1 LGGGLTFFFWVAD
14 YLLSIILQG
23 GKGFD
28 DVTGRIKVARG
39 KTTATPA
46 ATNISGS
53 GVNKKKTTTQERAS
67 ERDGI
72 IKLLRTHNI
81 FLLTPHIFFNI

>member
-1 LGGGLTFFFWVAD
+1 LGGRFVI
-14 YLLSIILQG
+14 YYSSKG

-53 GVNKKKTTTQERAS
+53 GVNKKKSNDARAS
-67 ERDGI
+67 ERERWNNKAIED
-72 IKLLRTHNI
+72 TQHFFANP
-81 FLLTPHIFFNI
+81 PHIF

>member
-1 LGGGLTFFFWVAD
+1 LGGRFVI
-14 YLLSIILQG
+14 YYSSKG

-53 GVNKKKTTTQERAS
+53 GVNKKKKATTQER
-67 ERDGI
+67 ERWNNKAIED
-72 IKLLRTHNI
+72 TQHFFANP
-81 FLLTPHIFFNI
+81 PHIF

>member
-53 GVNKKKTTTQERAS
+53 GVNKKKSKRRQS
-67 ERDGI
+67 ERERWNNKAIED
-72 IKLLRTHNI
+72 TQHFFANP
-81 FLLTPHIFFNI
+81 PHIF